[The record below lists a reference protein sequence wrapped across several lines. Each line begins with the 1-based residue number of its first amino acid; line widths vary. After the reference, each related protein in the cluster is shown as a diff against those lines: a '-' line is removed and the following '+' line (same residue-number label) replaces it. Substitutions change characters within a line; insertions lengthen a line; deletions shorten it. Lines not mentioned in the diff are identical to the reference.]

1 MQYPT
6 RSGRLFLRAIPALTF
21 PVLALALVLSP
32 GFAWAKK
39 EPKTY
44 PIEGKVSATAISQVP
59 YTYNTSDGKTTQ
71 SHRGIARTRTYTVQ
85 AGTKT
90 YELDCGKRP
99 GLFSTTP
106 GECGGDKKIQ
116 LGDVIHFRVNKGWAY
131 VSVTEEGQTDREQK
145 MRILNEDLKSDTA
158 PEDDAKQ

>member
-6 RSGRLFLRAIPALTF
+6 ELGRQFLRAVPALSLTALI
-21 PVLALALVLSP
+21 LASMLAPSA
-32 GFAWAKK
+32 AWAKK

-44 PIEGKVSATAISQVP
+44 PIEGKVSATAINQVP
-59 YTYNTSDGKTTQ
+59 YTYSTSDGKTTQ

-85 AGTKT
+85 TDGKT

-99 GLFSTTP
+99 GIFSTTP

-131 VSVTEEGQTDREQK
+131 VPVTESGQADREQK
-145 MRILNEDLKSDTA
+145 MRILNEDLKT
-158 PEDDAKQ
+158 DDQ